1 MVSERTGKWVFKE
14 PISIDNICVH
24 IGTYFTQN
32 QFITVYRKKRL
43 VDIYANINYQYTNI
57 DKRTT

>member
-1 MVSERTGKWVFKE
+1 MGFKE

-32 QFITVYRKKRL
+32 QFITVFRKKRL

-57 DKRTT
+57 EKRTT